1 MAVKM
6 VEMYASVCGKV
17 IPPRMISLIENL
29 LEKTDI
35 DPKLNESL
43 NEAINLIGPFR
54 KDKIYP
60 LNSNFKY

>member
-1 MAVKM
+1 M

-35 DPKLNESL
+35 DRN
-43 NEAINLIGPFR
+43 
-54 KDKIYP
+54 
-60 LNSNFKY
+60 